1 MKVTGTPM
9 RRARSRGSA
18 RTAAGLDG
26 RFDVEVF
33 AMEGCGSAVSFCPNT
48 GRVRRARLDEG
59 QPESVRE
66 GAIGTAG
73 PDVAAPARVEPV
85 ALDHHDAEPGQRL
98 AAPAHGRAVAV
109 RAPGVVDLEPEQLVR
124 PREDGLDLV

>member
-9 RRARSRGSA
+9 RRAASRVSRSNVSSAGVSRRPVRATAARRRGSA

-85 ALDHHDAEPGQRL
+85 ALDHHDAEPGQ
-98 AAPAHGRAVAV
+98 
-109 RAPGVVDLEPEQLVR
+109 
-124 PREDGLDLV
+124 